1 MINKFITIVLLI
13 WIVFI
18 KAQDNN
24 DSIQQTKIST
34 FLRNMETKK
43 EQTTFLI
50 YNIGKDYL
58 VITKLESS
66 FSLYWYKESMD
77 FTNQLKTYSLVKKQ
91 LYIKDKLLEKLFKNK
106 CSNVDYVNEND
117 GSSYI
122 YFGLYSNNIK
132 KCEFI
137 TPYIYYNKEKKPHF
151 PIKRIYVKYLTENL
165 LNIN

>member
-1 MINKFITIVLLI
+1 MTSKLITIVLLI
-13 WIVFI
+13 WIAFI

-24 DSIQQTKIST
+24 DSIQQTKISI
-34 FLRNMETKK
+34 FLRNTETKK

-50 YNIGKDYL
+50 YNIGKEYL
-58 VITKLESS
+58 VITKLDSS

-77 FTNQLKTYSLVKKQ
+77 LTNQLKTYNLVKKQ
-91 LYIKDKLLEKLFKNK
+91 LYIKDKLLEKLFKHK
-106 CSNVDYVNEND
+106 CSNVDYVNRND

-137 TPYIYYNKEKKPHF
+137 TPYIYYNKGKTPSL
-151 PIKRIYVKYLTENL
+151 PIKKKYVKYLTENL